1 VAVYFL
7 DTGAIV
13 KRCILET
20 GTAWLQALT
29 DPAAGNVHCIA
40 RITRPE
46 TVAAMTRRERV
57 GHIAPAD
64 AITALNDFDQDFAQ
78 QYLIVAMS
86 DALIDRAAILA
97 RTHGLRGY
105 EAVQLAAA
113 LDVWSQI
120 PSSVLISADGDLNA
134 AATAEG
140 MAVDDPNTHP

>member
-7 DTGAIV
+7 DTSAIV
-13 KRCILET
+13 KRYILET
-20 GTAWLQALT
+20 GTAWMQALT
-29 DPAAGNVHCIA
+29 DPAAGHVHCIA
-40 RITRPE
+40 RISRPE
-46 TVAAMTRRERV
+46 TVAAITRRER
-57 GHIAPAD
+57 GGQIGPAD

-78 QYLIVAMS
+78 QYVIVAMAA
-86 DALIDRAAILA
+86 ALIDHAAVLA

-105 EAVQLAAA
+105 DAVQLAAA

-120 PSSVLISADGDLNA
+120 PTTVLVSADGDLNA